1 MLCMRGTSHGPVSL
15 RHNRSSTETAEQ
27 IELVFG
33 LWASFHPSYIG
44 LLTINL
50 NLIVNFWKIND

>member
-1 MLCMRGTSHGPVSL
+1 MLTMCATGDIGSVSHS
-15 RHNRSSTETAEQ
+15 Q
-27 IELVFG
+27 FCIVFF
-33 LWASFHPSYIG
+33 LFLPSDIKLIILG